1 MAEGG
6 IVKPTPGGT
15 LATIGEAGEAEAVI
29 PLSKMG
35 EMGFQQ
41 GGGGS
46 SQAVVSAINSLKSE
60 MVAVK
65 ETIQQLNL
73 KTSISNNEL
82 NVALTPQLTS

>member
-1 MAEGG
+1 
-6 IVKPTPGGT
+6 
-15 LATIGEAGEAEAVI
+15 
-29 PLSKMG
+29 MG